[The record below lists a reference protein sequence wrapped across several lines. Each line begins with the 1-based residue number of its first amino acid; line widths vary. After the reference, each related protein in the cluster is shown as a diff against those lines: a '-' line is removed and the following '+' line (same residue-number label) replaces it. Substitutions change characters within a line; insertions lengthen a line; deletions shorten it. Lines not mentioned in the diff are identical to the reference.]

1 MRKECR
7 IISAVTVA
15 LSLLYVV
22 DVKADRYPGTETAA
36 TAAVSSSG
44 SQSSDKDVAR
54 TIRGVVV
61 DKIDGTPLIGATI
74 LVKDQPG
81 VGTQTDLD
89 GRFLLTYVP
98 SENKKVGLYLTVS
111 YVGYQS
117 KDVPIAGISEVKI
130 ELDASAQ
137 SLNEVVVTGSG
148 VQKKVSVTGAIASVS
163 GMELKSSTSALTLN
177 LAGKFAGVYANNS
190 SGEPGSGADFYIRG
204 ISNFAGKSATPLILL
219 DDVEI
224 SASDLNNIPAE
235 NIQSFSVLKDASAT
249 AIYGARGAN
258 GVMIITT
265 KTGDYNTK
273 THININVENSFNLM
287 GKLPEFVDGPTY
299 MEMYNLAYY
308 SRNPELPARYT
319 EEDIERTRS
328 GLNPYLYPNVDWQDV
343 LFKKMA
349 MRQRVNVNV
358 SGGGSKVKYYMSL
371 DFKHETGHYN
381 TEKRYSWNNQLQNY
395 NYTFQNNIS
404 YKLTSST
411 TVSMNLNAQI
421 RQKTEPDV
429 DSYRFF
435 YYAMN
440 INPVIMAPELPAR
453 EGYNHIM
460 YGTYENSNDQF
471 MTNPYAE
478 LMTSFRQY
486 NGNTVNAV
494 VKIDQ
499 DLSMIT
505 KGLKLNAWVN
515 FKNFSASSY
524 NRRITPYRY
533 VPLTMEVED
542 WQNPI
547 FDVKM
552 AKPEGSNYISQ
563 SGIGRDSNNT
573 FEFQANINWTR
584 SFDKH
589 ELSAVALYRM
599 REYRYDVLPNRNQG
613 ISGRVTYDYNHKYL
627 AEFNFG
633 YNGTERLAKG
643 HRYGFFPAGSIGWV
657 VSGENFWEPIK
668 PVISFF
674 KIRGS
679 YGLVGS
685 DALTPPGSSLYFFYY
700 DQISDNDLSKL
711 KWVPGAGSS
720 LGKGTKLGG
729 PEVSYIGLPS
739 LGWEKVKKLD
749 IGVDLHLFND
759 INVTLDYFK
768 DRRYDILMQRKS
780 WPNSLGYGT
789 ATPYGPVGRVT
800 NSGFE
805 GSITYMK
812 AISSDLSV
820 SFNGNFTYNKNKLV
834 EGDEM
839 QYRYPWLFDTGLPM
853 SYLRGYIAEGL
864 FQSEEEIAN
873 SPTQNLGSQVMVGDI
888 KYRDLNGDGQI
899 NTDDQ
904 TMISKYGWTPRL
916 QYGFGA
922 TINWRKWDFGFFFTG
937 SAKREVCV
945 NGIDPFNKQVSS
957 EANNMF
963 KWIYK
968 SHFDPNN
975 PDFNVEY
982 PRMGV
987 NHGEIVNN
995 TVASTHW
1002 VRDASFL
1009 RLRNVELGWSFKYG
1023 RVYVQGNNLLLFT
1036 PFKYWD
1042 PEMSSWTTYPTQKS
1056 VTVGVQIK
1064 L

>member
-7 IISAVTVA
+7 ITLAATAA
-15 LSLLYVV
+15 LSLLYVT
-22 DVKADRYPGTETAA
+22 DVKADRYPGMDNAEAAA
-36 TAAVSSSG
+36 TAISPSSPQPQG
-44 SQSSDKDVAR
+44 GKEAKQ
-54 TIRGVVV
+54 IEGVIV
-61 DKIDGTPLIGATI
+61 DKTTGEPLIGATI
-74 LVKDQPG
+74 LLKGQSG
-81 VGTQTDLD
+81 VGTRTDFD
-89 GRFLLTYVP
+89 GKFSLSYTPKDDESFLV
-98 SENKKVGLYLTVS
+98 VS
-111 YVGYQS
+111 YVGYQP
-117 KDVPIAGISEVKI
+117 KEVPISGISDVKV
-130 ELDASAQ
+130 ELDPATQ

-148 VQKKVSVTGAIASVS
+148 IQKKVSVTGAISTVS
-163 GMELKSSTSALTLN
+163 GLELKSSTSALTLN

-273 THININVENSFNLM
+273 TKINVNVENSFNFM
-287 GKLPEFVDGPTY
+287 GKLPDFVDGPTY
-299 MEMYNLAYY
+299 MEMYNLAEW
-308 SRNPELPARYT
+308 SRNTQITPRYT

-328 GLNPYLYPNVDWQDV
+328 GINPYLYPNVNWQDV

-358 SGGGSKVKYYMSL
+358 SGGGSKVKYYMAF
-371 DFKHETGHYN
+371 DFKHEDGHYN
-381 TEKRYSWNNQLQNY
+381 TEKRYSWNNQKQNY
-395 NYTFQNNIS
+395 NYSFQNNIS
-404 YKLTSST
+404 YKLTKST

-421 RQKTEPDV
+421 QQTTEPNV
-429 DSYRFF
+429 DSYNFF
-435 YYAMN
+435 YNAMN
-440 INPVIMAPELPAR
+440 INPVIMSPELPAR
-453 EGYNHIM
+453 DGYNHVL
-460 YGTYENSNDQF
+460 YGTYENSNNQF
-471 MTNPYAE
+471 MTNPWADM
-478 LMTSFRQY
+478 MTSFRQF

-499 DLSMIT
+499 DLAMIT
-505 KGLKLNAWVN
+505 KGLKFNAWVN
-515 FKNFSASSY
+515 FKNYSASSY
-524 NRRITPYRY
+524 SRSITPYRY
-533 VPLTMEVED
+533 VPLTRNVED

-547 FDVKM
+547 FDLKK
-552 AKPEGSNYISQ
+552 ATPEGSNYINQ
-563 SGIGRDSNNT
+563 SGISRASNST
-573 FEFQANINWTR
+573 FELQANINWDR
-584 SFDKH
+584 RFGEH
-589 ELSAVALYRM
+589 EINAVALYRM
-599 REYRYDVLPNRNQG
+599 REYRNDVLPNRNQG
-613 ISGRVTYDYNHKYL
+613 FSGRVTYDYGHRYL
-627 AEFNFG
+627 LEFNFG

-657 VSGENFWEPIK
+657 VSGEKFWEPIK
-668 PVISFF
+668 PIVSFF

-685 DALTPPGSSLYFFYY
+685 DNLTPPGTSLYFFYY
-700 DQISDNDLSKL
+700 DQISDNDLNKL
-711 KWVPGAGSS
+711 PWRPGAGGS

-729 PEVSYIGLPS
+729 PELSYIGLPD

-749 IGVDLHLFND
+749 IGVDLRLFND
-759 INVTLDYFK
+759 LNITLDYFY
-768 DRRYDILMQRKS
+768 DRRYDILMRRQS
-780 WPNSLGYGT
+780 WPNSLGYG
-789 ATPYGPVGRVT
+789 AAVPYGPVGRVD
-800 NSGFE
+800 NRGIE
-805 GSITYMK
+805 GSITYTK
-812 AISSDLSV
+812 ALTQDLSI
-820 SFNGNFTYNKNKLV
+820 SFNGNFTYNRNKLV
-834 EGDEM
+834 DGDEL
-839 QYRYPWLFDTGLPM
+839 QYKYPWLFSTGLPM
-853 SYLRGYIAEGL
+853 NYLRGYIAEGL
-864 FQSEEEIAN
+864 FQSEDEIKN
-873 SPTQNLGSQVMVGDI
+873 SPVQSLGSQVMVGDI

-899 NTDDQ
+899 TPDDQ
-904 TMISKYGWTPRL
+904 TMISEYGWTPRL

-922 TINWRKWDFGFFFTG
+922 TVNWKQWDFGFFFTG
-937 SAKREVCV
+937 SAKRKICV

-963 KWIYK
+963 QWIYD
-968 SHFDPNN
+968 SHFDPRN

-982 PRMGV
+982 PRMGL
-987 NHGEIVNN
+987 NYGEIVNN

-1009 RLRNVELGWSFKYG
+1009 RLRNLELGYSFKYG

-1042 PEMSSWTTYPTQKS
+1042 PEMSSWTTYPTQKQ
-1056 VTVGVQIK
+1056 VTVGVQFK